1 MINST
6 WLHLPARLRPPGSG
20 GGGGGSGSDPS
31 SQPPTPPSYNQAIS
45 AATSSFPPPPAP
57 GGDGGASPGGDADLR
72 RAKEFSRIEKQL
84 ADARRRE
91 EDDQKIELAKRL
103 SEKAELDRRDRAE
116 MERAEALREKVARK
130 LELRARAF
138 RQGGVDLLREEHRN
152 RARLERSGDDIEEE
166 LANLRKRREEIRE
179 HARQVEEAT
188 EHVRAFLSE
197 NEGRRIEVAVDDM
210 CQPADVRSAQMLRL
224 AAEVASISDALY
236 FLDRALVRGTIGLD
250 AHLKAVRRQAKK
262 QFMAKALLM
271 KIGRVVE
278 SERGDRFY

>member
-45 AATSSFPPPPAP
+45 AATSSFPPPPA
-57 GGDGGASPGGDADLR
+57 PGGDADLR

-166 LANLRKRREEIRE
+166 LANLRRRREEIRE

-250 AHLKAVRRQAKK
+250 AHLKAVRRQ